1 MQNDD
6 NNTTTMISRNF
17 AKIAAVLLLLFMATV
32 ARAQILDGTV
42 QSARYRVSMPLT
54 LNFDDGSINSSPYVS
69 YKQDILPFMALRL
82 MHSTTSS
89 KRLSSP
95 KYGWNF
101 LFQRYSI
108 SFRVQSIT
116 HAPKNILM
124 DLPQP

>member
-54 LNFDDGSINSSPYVS
+54 LNFVDGSINSSPYVGLQAGYS
-69 YKQDILPFMALRL
+69 SIYGGCGLCTVQHQARGFRPPSMGGIFYFKGTLSPFAFNL
-82 MHSTTSS
+82 
-89 KRLSSP
+89 
-95 KYGWNF
+95 
-101 LFQRYSI
+101 
-108 SFRVQSIT
+108 
-116 HAPKNILM
+116 
-124 DLPQP
+124 